1 MFTAVFIIC
10 LALIPVWVGLN
21 ISIFKTQE
29 EIEDMLGDLTN
40 DEEDYEAHHNV

>member
-1 MFTAVFIIC
+1 MFTVVFIIC

-29 EIEDMLGDLTN
+29 EIEDMLDNLD
-40 DEEDYEAHHNV
+40 DEEEAHHNA